1 MSLSAQEVV
10 ERAGVELSR
19 CISGLGLRPKKPEGK
34 MGSVRRGGVM
44 EKVANVFCG
53 NSTAATTASSM
64 VSGRN
69 CKTDS
74 NKPIPPEKPSR
85 FLLGKVRNGGV
96 PHTVVNTATVN
107 GHQGSGSPRLNQTP
121 KQQRSPA
128 RTRVRQAHPT
138 RPTTWEE
145 LVRDETFL
153 NRFFHYF
160 PAIDRATLAQVCTK
174 WRSVLYQQK
183 FWHGIRP
190 VLHCRQVRGPT
201 TESTAE
207 MRRKFYISVQTRGF
221 DSLVLVCASDEDLL
235 DLVANYAVNRTKNL
249 RAVGLRCSSVTD
261 KGVETLLDH
270 LNGVYQLELQGC
282 NEITEAGLWGCLSPR
297 IVSLSVAD
305 CINIADEAVGA
316 IAQLLPSLYELNLQ
330 AYHVTDA
337 ALAFFSPRQT
347 TTLSILR
354 LHSCWELTNHAIV
367 NIEKKNKQTN

>member
-1 MSLSAQEVV
+1 
-10 ERAGVELSR
+10 
-19 CISGLGLRPKKPEGK
+19 

-53 NSTAATTASSM
+53 NSATSAGNTIG
-64 VSGRN
+64 GRGG
-69 CKTDS
+69 CKTDAG
-74 NKPIPPEKPSR
+74 KPVPPEKPSR
-85 FLLGKVRNGGV
+85 FLLGKVRNGGL
-96 PHTVVNTATVN
+96 PH
-107 GHQGSGSPRLNQTP
+107 SPAP
-121 KQQRSPA
+121 PERSPA
-128 RTRVRQAHPT
+128 RARLRQGHASK
-138 RPTTWEE
+138 PTTWGD
-145 LVRDETFL
+145 LVRDEAFL
-153 NRFFHYF
+153 ARLFLYL
-160 PAIDRATLAQVCTK
+160 PAIERASLAQVCQR
-174 WRSVLYQQK
+174 WRSVLYQPK
-183 FWHGIRP
+183 FWHGLRP
-190 VLHCRQVRGPT
+190 VLHCRQLRGPSPDAT
-201 TESTAE
+201 TEL
-207 MRRKFYISVQTRGF
+207 RRRFYASVQLRGF
-221 DSLVLVCASDEDLL
+221 DSLVLVCAADEDLL

-305 CINIADEAVGA
+305 CINVADEAVGA

-354 LHSCWELTNHAIV
+354 LQSCWELTNHAVV
-367 NIEKKNKQTN
+367 NIGECSYRGSGYHRGGVLKRASGYPSGGVLKRGSGHPMGGVLRSRERGSIY